1 MGLVYGKVT
10 ECRGRLLGDKEHFYE
25 IIDRGYMAVY
35 ISPNSLKC
43 SSRMSNFIGHKL
55 YVQKLINKN
64 IPFAS
69 KDKVILNKK
78 KRTR

>member
-1 MGLVYGKVT
+1 MGK
-10 ECRGRLLGDKEHFYE
+10 LLNAGEDFWGIKNIFYE